1 MFKLES
7 YITPWLLSYIDQYV
21 KLRREDFQLSLWGGD
36 VVFYNL
42 ELRLANIQKLV
53 PTLPI
58 IFQSGIIHELRIHIP
73 WIRINSEPIVV
84 TINQIELVIVLNKER
99 TTSTN
104 DSPLLFQND
113 VNSDHILIQQQQ
125 PTTPEQS
132 NYVQSVLARILN
144 NVHIIVN
151 NLIIKFI
158 EENIVISLSSRTAE
172 CYAVNQNWL
181 KSFIELTQQDLS
193 LRRLITL
200 PDLTLCLDKRDLNGK
215 VHRYEV
221 PLLSRC
227 SFECRIQMFY
237 SNVYQQLN
245 TKPIQ
250 TRLSFNCANIEV
262 SIVDNQLSMIVRL
275 VEIIMLVINQQI
287 HLNEN
292 EDKKE
297 HKKTLSFDSSPPPPP
312 PLSPVSLPLP
322 LPPLPPIIPSDDTT
336 IVSDDSQPGWIS
348 WAWSYVPSVTT
359 LFVEDDM
366 PTDENNSNGIP
377 IEQQQ
382 MNKDLLL
389 EEQNTLTSNNNN
401 NNHTPTPLL
410 FAGIDL
416 DRISL
421 QYKVKIFNLKLK

>member
-1 MFKLES
+1 
-7 YITPWLLSYIDQYV
+7 
-21 KLRREDFQLSLWGGD
+21 
-36 VVFYNL
+36 
-42 ELRLANIQKLV
+42 
-53 PTLPI
+53 
-58 IFQSGIIHELRIHIP
+58 
-73 WIRINSEPIVV
+73 
-84 TINQIELVIVLNKER
+84 
-99 TTSTN
+99 
-104 DSPLLFQND
+104 
-113 VNSDHILIQQQQ
+113 
-125 PTTPEQS
+125 
-132 NYVQSVLARILN
+132 
-144 NVHIIVN
+144 
-151 NLIIKFI
+151 
-158 EENIVISLSSRTAE
+158 
-172 CYAVNQNWL
+172 
-181 KSFIELTQQDLS
+181 
-193 LRRLITL
+193 
-200 PDLTLCLDKRDLNGK
+200 
-215 VHRYEV
+215 
-221 PLLSRC
+221 
-227 SFECRIQMFY
+227 MFY